1 MQQSEVSSHRFNL
14 EKASVLI
21 LDGDPMS
28 TTILAQILSGFGAKN
43 LHKCATVELAKA
55 ALARTSV
62 DLIVMDPGMLGSE
75 GWEVIPWLRRHGTPQ
90 NKHASVLIV
99 TGHTQSSKIKAA
111 RDAGA
116 NFVVAKPLTP
126 AVVHDRI
133 VWMGRDR
140 RPFVE
145 CKVYAGPDRRFKF
158 EGPPPES
165 DGRREEDLSAQVG
178 AASEPNLSQDDIDAL
193 MAPRKVSL

>member
-1 MQQSEVSSHRFNL
+1 MQQPDVSNHRFNL
-14 EKASVLI
+14 DKASVLI

-28 TTILAQILSGFGAKN
+28 TTILSSILSGFGAKN
-43 LHKCATVELAKA
+43 LHKCATVELAKGI
-55 ALARTSV
+55 LARSLV
-62 DLIVMDPGMLGSE
+62 DLVVIDPAMLGPD
-75 GWEVIPWLRRHGTPQ
+75 GWDFIPWLRRHGTPQ

-99 TGHTQSSKIKAA
+99 TGHTQGSRVKAA

-126 AVVHDRI
+126 TVVHDRI

-158 EGPPPES
+158 EGPPANS
-165 DGRREEDLSAQVG
+165 DGRRDSDLSADVG
-178 AASEPNLSQDDIDAL
+178 AASEPNMSQDDIDA
-193 MAPRKVSL
+193 MMQPRKISL